1 MARAHYMTGETMT
14 VQTVKLA
21 GKKFVI
27 VAEKDYRDL
36 KAKAALAANGATHG
50 RSKTRRLTA
59 QDRGDIA
66 EARRRL
72 ADPNDKEIP
81 YELVRKQLGL
91 A

>member
-1 MARAHYMTGETMT
+1 MT

-27 VAEKDYRDL
+27 VAEKDYRNL
-36 KAKAALAANGATHG
+36 KAQAAQGRNG

-66 EARRRL
+66 EAKRREHEPSIPLEAIRKRL
-72 ADPNDKEIP
+72 A
-81 YELVRKQLGL
+81 L
-91 A
+91 

>member
-1 MARAHYMTGETMT
+1 LVAEEKTGEKMT

-27 VAEKDYRDL
+27 VAEKDYRNL
-36 KAKAALAANGATHG
+36 KAQAAQA
-50 RSKTRRLTA
+50 RPVRRPKRLTA
-59 QDRGDIA
+59 RDRGDIA

-72 ADPNDKEIP
+72 ADPTERPIP
-81 YELVRKQLGL
+81 YEVVRHELGL

>member
-1 MARAHYMTGETMT
+1 MT

-36 KAKAALAANGATHG
+36 KARAALAANGTANG
-50 RSKTRRLTA
+50 RTKTRRLTA

-66 EARRRL
+66 EARRREHEPSVPL
-72 ADPNDKEIP
+72 EA
-81 YELVRKQLGL
+81 VRKRLGL
-91 A
+91 

>member
-1 MARAHYMTGETMT
+1 MT

-36 KAKAALAANGATHG
+36 KAQAALAANGARNG

-81 YELVRKQLGL
+81 YEVARKQLGL

>member
-1 MARAHYMTGETMT
+1 MT

-36 KAKAALAANGATHG
+36 KAQAALAANGAAHG

-66 EARRRL
+66 QARRRL
-72 ADPNDKEIP
+72 ADPEEKPIP
-81 YELVRKQLGL
+81 YEQVRKELGL

>member
-1 MARAHYMTGETMT
+1 MT

-21 GKKFVI
+21 GRKFVI

-36 KAKAALAANGATHG
+36 KARAAQAANGTATG

-66 EARRRL
+66 EAKRRANEPARPYAEL
-72 ADPNDKEIP
+72 RKE
-81 YELVRKQLGL
+81 LGL

>member
-1 MARAHYMTGETMT
+1 MT

-36 KAKAALAANGATHG
+36 KAQAALAANGAANG
-50 RSKTRRLTA
+50 WSKTRRLTA

-72 ADPNDKEIP
+72 ADPDEKPIP
-81 YELVRKQLGL
+81 YEQVRKELGL